1 MIIFS
6 VFQSCYTREQN
17 EMQHPSIVRYFR
29 SQGIHF
35 KETVGT
41 YQGVEELGFCVCD
54 GLEEQVRTL
63 CEIYGQECFLTISK
77 MKAYLVY
84 TNGPLK
90 GKEIFAG
97 VWTPGKGL
105 KGDYTCV
112 EGSTYHCE

>member
-6 VFQSCYTREQN
+6 VFQSCYNRDQN
-17 EMQHPSIVRYFR
+17 EMQHQGMVRWFKR
-29 SQGIHF
+29 QGIHF

-41 YQGVEELGFCVCD
+41 YQGVEELGFCLCD
-54 GLEEQVRTL
+54 NLEERVIEHCR
-63 CEIYGQECFLTISK
+63 EFSQECYLVVSK

-105 KGDYTCV
+105 KGDYTTID
-112 EGSTYHCE
+112 GSPYHCE